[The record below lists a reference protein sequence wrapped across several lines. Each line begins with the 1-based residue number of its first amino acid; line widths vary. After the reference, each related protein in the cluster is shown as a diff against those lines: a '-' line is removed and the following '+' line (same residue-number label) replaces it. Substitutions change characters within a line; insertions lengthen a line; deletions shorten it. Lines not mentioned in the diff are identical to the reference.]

1 MNGMACAGFEA
12 LIARAA
18 DGSLEG
24 AEAGRLETHM
34 ASCASCREA
43 LAWQVEARA
52 LLVARPPLRASA
64 SFRARVQQAVRAEA
78 DRPQPLADLLDF
90 RRWTW
95 RLAPVAAALGLAA
108 ALGVGLPIAGDL
120 TGSVTAGAEDELM
133 SDSAAALPVSAALYS
148 TNVTG
153 SSLLSMMLVAS
164 VDDTLGTFGR
174 ER

>member
-1 MNGMACAGFEA
+1 MNGLACAGFEA

-18 DGSLEG
+18 DGSLDG
-24 AEAGRLETHM
+24 ADAGRLESHLET
-34 ASCASCREA
+34 CATCREA
-43 LAWQVEARA
+43 LAWQVEARD
-52 LLVARPPLRASA
+52 LLAARPPLEASA

-78 DRPQPLADLLDF
+78 DRPQSLAELLDF

-108 ALGVGLPIAGDL
+108 ALGVGMPGADDL
-120 TGSVTAGAEDELM
+120 TGSLSTGAQTELM

-148 TNVTG
+148 TNVTE

-164 VDDTLGTFGR
+164 VDDTLGAFGR